1 VPENGPAIE
10 VGDISKRYV
19 RRPGEARSLKTA
31 VVERLTGRRT
41 MVGELPWVLRNVS
54 LSVSPRES
62 VALIG
67 PNGSGKT
74 TLLGLISG
82 VLRPTEGSIVTQGR
96 VCVLLE
102 AAVAF
107 HPDLTGIE
115 NIMVQGMILGMTR
128 SEVLTHLD
136 EIIGFAGAEPYIEQ
150 PVRTFSLGQRAR
162 LGFAI
167 ASHLEPEVLLID
179 EVFAI
184 VDEEYHHA
192 CYRRLREL
200 RDQGCAV
207 VFVSHVM
214 EQVRAVCERAIL
226 LDEGQVVADGP
237 TEEVIGRYEVLIAE
251 HEGRSGASP
260 QG

>member
-1 VPENGPAIE
+1 MPENGPAIE
-10 VGDISKRYV
+10 VRDVWKRYV
-19 RRPGEARSLKTA
+19 RRPGEALSLKTA
-31 VVERLTGRRT
+31 VVERLTGRRG
-41 MVGELPWVLRNVS
+41 VAHELPWVLRNVS
-54 LSVSPRES
+54 LSVRPGES

-82 VLRPTEGSIVTQGR
+82 VLRATEGGVVARGR

-128 SEVLTHLD
+128 SEVLAHLD
-136 EIIGFAGAEPYIEQ
+136 EIIGFAGAQPYIEQ

-184 VDEEYHHA
+184 VDEEYHHV

-200 RDQGCAV
+200 REQGCAV

-226 LDEGQVVADGP
+226 LDEGQIVVDGP
-237 TEEVIGRYEVLIAE
+237 TEQVIGRYEALIAE
-251 HEGRSGASP
+251 HETRSAPGL